1 LVDDDEAVRTTLA
14 RMLALS
20 GYPVREY
27 SSGAELLAAAEGLS
41 GCILLDLNMPDA
53 NGIAVNKAL
62 KELSIDIP
70 VSLMTG
76 AGDLGNLPIRPD
88 VGAILQKPFRR
99 TDLMS
104 LLGKFGI
111 RPNAEAKRP

>member
-14 RMLALS
+14 RMLILS

-27 SSGAELLAAAEGLS
+27 SSGAELLAAADGLS

-53 NGIAVNKAL
+53 NGIAVNRAL

-70 VSLMTG
+70 VILMTG
-76 AGDLGNLPIRPD
+76 AGVGSLPIRPD

-99 TDLMS
+99 ADLVS
-104 LLGKFGI
+104 LLDKFGI
-111 RPNAEAKRP
+111 RPNAEAKQS